1 MPRLPMFRMIGHYEI
16 KRDGDVIRVWSAH
29 EFNLEAAQQYARDMI
44 EAIAQMPAK
53 FATLVE
59 FDAPT
64 GTATLRIEGDCP
76 DCEMSAANMIE
87 GIGAHLRARV
97 PEVKDV
103 RRIEP

>member
-1 MPRLPMFRMIGHYEI
+1 VIFPRRAGADREI
-16 KRDGDVIRVWSAH
+16 DDRIRDTLLAIRPLLHIQDAEVS
-29 EFNLEAAQQYARDMI
+29 
-44 EAIAQMPAK
+44 
-53 FATLVE
+53 LVE